1 MIKKTPNGQISL
13 KTENKPLPLRYGE
26 AVFLYPKSERTD
38 IMALDLGTI
47 WQLCRAKNDIKNIRM
62 EIQKIKDNADYAAA
76 LIRCERSLSI
86 VLSNAEKVKSTK

>member
-1 MIKKTPNGQISL
+1 MTKKIPNGQISL
-13 KTENKPLPLRYGE
+13 KTENKFLPLRYVE
-26 AVFLYPKSERTD
+26 AVFLYPKLERTD

-47 WQLCRAKNDIKNIRM
+47 WQLCRAKNDIKNIRT
-62 EIQKIKDNADYAAA
+62 EIQKIKDNADYVAA